1 MKNYALTI
9 LLLLLSGSIVFSQIP
24 TDSLYLGQTPP
35 GDSAIVFAPGTVS
48 LPNRR
53 ETKIVFSPNNEECLI
68 GIGINNTFQILYT
81 DFYSGYWKAP
91 IPAGFITINRP
102 IEPFFPPDSV
112 HIFLTSDADIYE
124 CTRVNQTWTTPVNL
138 GSPVNTG
145 FEEYHPTTAL
155 NGTLYFCSMRENPGS
170 YLYRSVLENGN
181 YSTVEK
187 LDAVINRHNAEQDG
201 AYDPFIAPDE
211 SYIIFSSIRSGGYG
225 QADQYIS
232 YNRNGSWTNPKN
244 LGPSINTNAIEY
256 GSYVSPDNKY
266 YFFSRPVG
274 WGPNAAADIYWIK
287 IDDLIDSLRYTNF
300 IPYVRNLIP
309 DQTAFV
315 GQLFNFTIPDST
327 FVDDD
332 SNNTLSYSATLTNGN
347 PLPVWLIFDT
357 ITGTFA
363 GTPSIIET
371 LDIRVTA
378 TDTAGA
384 DASTTFTI
392 IVNAPVSIDQ
402 INGQD
407 KNIRIFPNPTGG
419 LFKISLEAKSP
430 KTAIV
435 EIINPEGKTLLRNIF
450 NKNIVIDLAD
460 RPKGMYFVK
469 LIIDDKIRLRK
480 ICVE

>member
-1 MKNYALTI
+1 MLNAG
-9 LLLLLSGSIVFSQIP
+9 LSQTIP

-35 GDSAIVFAPGTVS
+35 GDSAIVFAPGTIS

-81 DFYSGYWKAP
+81 DFYSGYWTVT

-102 IEPFFPPDSV
+102 IEPFFSPDSL

-155 NGTLYFCSMRENPGS
+155 NGTLYFCSMRENPSS

-187 LDAVINRHNAEQDG
+187 LDIVINRHNSEQDG

-211 SYIIFSSIRSGGYG
+211 SYIIFSSIRSDGYG

-300 IPYVRNLIP
+300 IPYVRNPIP

-332 SNNTLSYSATLTNGN
+332 GNNTLTYSATLTNGS
-347 PLPVWLIFDT
+347 PLSAWLTFDT

-384 DASTTFTI
+384 NASTTFTI

-402 INGQD
+402 INGQHEGVM
-407 KNIRIFPNPTGG
+407 IFPNPTSG
-419 LFKISLEAKSP
+419 L
-430 KTAIV
+430 
-435 EIINPEGKTLLRNIF
+435 INVSSQAFSGKTVSIEISNLMGEILLKSTF
-450 NKNIVIDLAD
+450 KNGITINLSDK
-460 RPKGMYFVK
+460 PKGMYLVK
-469 LIIDDKIRLRK
+469 FQIDNEIIFRK
-480 ICVE
+480 VYVK